1 MLTIIKERLMQL
13 GIVLFLLSLLTFTL
27 MKLAPGDPV
36 FIILK
41 ADEVAATTA
50 DEEALRQELGL
61 HQPLFIQ
68 YTDWLY
74 RLVQLDFGTSLING
88 KPVWENMTERL
99 PVTLELAAGSLF
111 VMLVIS
117 IPLGMLAAKYEGK
130 WLDHVSGIL
139 ALLGASIPAFWL
151 GLMLIYGFSYRL
163 GWLPTMGMGSAAHLI
178 LPSITLG
185 SGLAAIYARLLRAGL
200 LEVLAQ
206 EYIRTARARGVG
218 EWRIMYKHALRA
230 ALIPVMTVFGSS
242 AGSILAGSVIIE
254 TLFSWP
260 GLGEM
265 VIDAIFNRDYPVIQ
279 AYVMIS
285 GCLIVM
291 VNLLIDLCYTW
302 IDPRIRYRKGEMM

>member
-1 MLTIIKERLMQL
+1 MLTMIKERLIQL
-13 GIVLFLLSLLTFTL
+13 GIVLFLLSLVTFTL

-50 DEEALRQELGL
+50 DEEALRKELGL

-68 YTDWLY
+68 YTDWLA

-88 KPVWENMTERL
+88 KPVWQNMIERF

-111 VMLVIS
+111 VMLAIS

-130 WLDHVSGIL
+130 WLDHVSSIL

-163 GWLPTMGMGSAAHLI
+163 GWLPTMGTGSAAHLI

-185 SGLAAIYARLLRAGL
+185 FGLAAIYARLLRAGI

-260 GLGEM
+260 GLGDM

-285 GCLIVM
+285 GCLMVM
-291 VNLLIDLCYTW
+291 VNLMIDLCYTW
-302 IDPRIRYRKGEMM
+302 IDPRVRYRKGEMM

>member
-1 MLTIIKERLMQL
+1 MLMIIKERLLQL
-13 GIVLFLLSLLTFTL
+13 VIVLFFLSLFTFTL

-36 FIILK
+36 FSILR
-41 ADEVAATTA
+41 ADEVAATSA
-50 DEEALRQELGL
+50 DEDALRKELGL
-61 HQPLFIQ
+61 DQPIYVQ
-68 YTDWLY
+68 YAQWMY
-74 RLVQLDFGTSLING
+74 SIIKFDFGNSLING
-88 KPVWENMTERL
+88 KPVWQDIIERL
-99 PVTLELAAGSLF
+99 PATLELAAGSLLI
-111 VMLVIS
+111 MLVIS
-117 IPLGMLAAKYEGK
+117 IPLGLLAAKYKGRCI
-130 WLDHVSGIL
+130 DHISSIL

-151 GLMLIYGFSYRL
+151 GLMLIYGFSYKL
-163 GWLPTMGMGSAAHLI
+163 GWLPTMGMGSTAHLV

-185 SGLAAIYARLLRAGL
+185 FGLAAIYARMLRAGL

-260 GLGEM
+260 GLGAMAIE
-265 VIDAIFNRDYPVIQ
+265 AIFKRDYPVIQ

-285 GCLIVM
+285 GSMIVM
-291 VNLLIDLCYTW
+291 VNLLIDLSYTW
-302 IDPRIRYRKGEMM
+302 IDPRVRYVKGRMT